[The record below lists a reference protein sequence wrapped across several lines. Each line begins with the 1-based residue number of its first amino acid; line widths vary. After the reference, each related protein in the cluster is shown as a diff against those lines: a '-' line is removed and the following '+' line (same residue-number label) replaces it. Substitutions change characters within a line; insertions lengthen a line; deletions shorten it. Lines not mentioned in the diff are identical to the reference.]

1 MKARGVIVARPG
13 SSGRICYPTLWAEPP
28 LALRP
33 TPDALFVAAAAAG
46 PLGGDKVVVDVR
58 VEPGASLRITTVGA
72 TVALAGVGGAASRWC
87 WHFVVEAGAR
97 LEFVP
102 EPTVVASRAW
112 HRSEIE
118 VALAPDAQL
127 VLREEVVFGRY
138 GEQGGRWEGRLDVRR
153 AGEQI
158 LLQEHDLD
166 GESAADRGAYGLG
179 GASAFGSLVEV
190 GARTGTGPSSGG
202 SASGTGW
209 ARMPLAVDNA
219 ALGGEAL
226 GIAVLGVAVASGA
239 VALRERLACA
249 SQDPRYVL

>member
-1 MKARGVIVARPG
+1 VKARGVIVARSG
-13 SSGRICYPTLWAEPP
+13 SSGGISYPTLWAEPP

-46 PLGGDKVVVDVR
+46 PLGGDEVVVDVLI
-58 VEPGASLRITTVGA
+58 ESGASLRVSTVGA
-72 TVALAGVGGAASRWC
+72 TIALAGMVQAPSRWC

-118 VALAPDAQL
+118 VALADDAQL
-127 VLREEVVFGRY
+127 LLREEIIFGRH

-158 LLQEHDLD
+158 LVQEHDLS
-166 GESAADRGAYGLG
+166 GESAVDRGAYGLG

-190 GARTGTGPSSGG
+190 GGRMGAPTSGG
-202 SASGTGW
+202 SASGAGW
-209 ARMPLAVDNA
+209 ARMSLAVDN
-219 ALGGEAL
+219 
-226 GIAVLGVAVASGA
+226 AVLGVAVATGA
-239 VALRERLACA
+239 VELHERLDCA
-249 SQDPRYVL
+249 GQDPRYVL